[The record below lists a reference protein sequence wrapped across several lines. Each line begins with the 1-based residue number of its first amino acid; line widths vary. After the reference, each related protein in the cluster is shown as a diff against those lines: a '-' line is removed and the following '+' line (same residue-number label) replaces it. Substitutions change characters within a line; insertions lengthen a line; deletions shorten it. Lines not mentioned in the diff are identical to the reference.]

1 MRLVSPFSVLL
12 CLILSGVLLSCIQTD
27 PANAPIITLVDSE
40 GTTVML
46 ESHPQRIIS
55 LGPSNTEILYAL
67 GAEQRVL
74 GVDDYSDYPPEVQVK
89 PKLGAPFPSFNME
102 SIVALDPDLVVSV
115 PLVQFNDQ
123 MRSHGIP
130 VIVLDPRDLEEIL
143 ATILLLGDAI
153 GAKDEALTLVGNLQ
167 HRIEAVRV
175 GIKGS
180 QKVRVFY
187 ELDATDSTRPYTVGP
202 GSFVEDLI
210 TLAGGWNVSSQTAA
224 AYPQVGLEFVV
235 AMDPQVILLGDAFAP
250 YNPQTPEMVRRRPG
264 WGIITAVQEG
274 AIIPIDGDLTTR
286 PGPRIVDG
294 LEAIAEALHPGWSSD

>member
-1 MRLVSPFSVLL
+1 MRSVSPFSVLL
-12 CLILSGVLLSCIQTD
+12 CFILSCVLLSCIQTD
-27 PANAPIITLVDSE
+27 PANAPIVTLVDSE
-40 GTTVML
+40 GTAVML

-130 VIVLDPRDLEEIL
+130 VVVLDPRDLEEIL

-153 GAKDEALTLVGNLQ
+153 GAKDEALTLVSNLQ

-202 GSFVEDLI
+202 GSFVGDLI

>member
-1 MRLVSPFSVLL
+1 M
-12 CLILSGVLLSCIQTD
+12 LSGVLLACVQPDLPDSQ
-27 PANAPIITLVDSE
+27 IITLIDGE

-46 ESHPQRIIS
+46 ESRPQRIVS

-67 GAEQRVL
+67 GAGQRVL
-74 GVDDYSDYPPEVQVK
+74 GVDEYSDYPPEVKIK

-102 SIVALDPDLVVSV
+102 SILALNPDLVVSV
-115 PLVQFNDQ
+115 PLVQFNEQ

-130 VIVLDPRDLEEIL
+130 VVVLDPRDLEEIL
-143 ATILLLGDAI
+143 TTILLMGDAI
-153 GAKDEALTLVGNLQ
+153 GAENEALTLVGDLN

-175 GIKGS
+175 GTKS
-180 QKVRVFY
+180 SEKVRVFY

-210 TLAGGWNVSSQTAA
+210 TLAGGWNVSSETAA

-250 YNPQTPEMVRRRPG
+250 YNPQTPEMVRGRPG
-264 WGIITAVQEG
+264 WGVITAVREG
-274 AIIPIDGDLTTR
+274 SIIPIDGDLTTR

-294 LEAIAEALHPGWSSD
+294 LEAIADALHPGWASD